1 MQDEIKKLKPGVVT
15 GRDYLTLVRN
25 CKTNGYALP
34 AINVTSTN
42 TVNAA
47 LEGAMLS
54 KSDIIIQLSNGG
66 AQFFAGKGL
75 KDVNH
80 ARVIGAISAARH
92 VHTVAKAYGIC
103 VVLHTDHANKGLI
116 PWVESLIEASEAEF
130 EKTGAPLFS
139 SHMLDLSEEP
149 IEENL
154 AECERILKR
163 LTKIDMSLEIELGVT
178 GGEED
183 GVGSDV
189 DLVDN
194 NKLYTQPSEVL
205 QAYERLSSIGHFSV
219 AAAFGNVHGVY
230 KPGNVQLRPE
240 ILMQSQ
246 KHISEIFDTNGQPL
260 DFVFH
265 GGSGSSAEEIREAVS
280 YGVFKMNVDTDTQ
293 FAFSKAVGPYV
304 EAHPKAFKFQI
315 DPDNGT
321 PFKKHYDPRVWLRA
335 CETSMSER
343 VQQACSELGATG
355 NSIAAEA

>member
-1 MQDEIKKLKPGVVT
+1 MQEEMKKLKPGVVT
-15 GRDYLTLVRN
+15 GSDYLTLVRN
-25 CKTNGYALP
+25 CKAQGFALP

-42 TVNAA
+42 TLNAA

-66 AQFFAGKGL
+66 AQFFAGKGI
-75 KDVNH
+75 KDVDK
-80 ARVIGAISAARH
+80 ARVVGAISAARH
-92 VHTVAKAYGIC
+92 AHTVAKEYGIC
-103 VVLHTDHANKGLI
+103 VVLHTDHANKGLV
-116 PWVESLIEASEAEF
+116 PWVESMIDASEAEF
-130 EKTGAPLFS
+130 AATGKPLFS

-163 LTKIDMSLEIELGVT
+163 LAKIDMSLEIELGVT

-189 DLVDN
+189 DAMDN
-194 NKLYTQPSEVL
+194 SKLYTQPEEVL
-205 QAYERLSSIGHFSV
+205 QAYERLSPIGHFSV

-240 ILMQSQ
+240 ILQASQQHVQS
-246 KHISEIFDTNGQPL
+246 IYDTKEKPL

-265 GGSGSSAEEIREAVS
+265 GGSGSSAEEIAEAVS

-293 FAFSKAVGPYV
+293 FAFSKPVGDYV
-304 EAHPKAFKFQI
+304 EAHPKAFKYQI
-315 DPDNGT
+315 DPVDGT
-321 PFKKHYDPRVWLRA
+321 PFKKHYDPRAWLRE
-335 CETSMSER
+335 CEKSMADR
-343 VQQACSELGATG
+343 VQQACQELGATG
-355 NSIAAEA
+355 KSIADV

>member
-1 MQDEIKKLKPGVVT
+1 MLKPGVVT
-15 GRDYLTLVRN
+15 GEDYLTLVRN
-25 CKTNGYALP
+25 CKEKGYALP

-66 AQFFAGKGL
+66 AQFFAGKGI
-75 KDVNH
+75 KDASV
-80 ARVIGAISAARH
+80 AKVIGAISAARH
-92 VHTVAKAYGIC
+92 VHTIAKEYGIC

-116 PWVESLIEASEAEF
+116 PWVEGMIEASEEEF
-130 EKTGAPLFS
+130 AATGRPLFS

-149 IEENL
+149 IEDNL
-154 AECERILKR
+154 ADCERILTR
-163 LTKIDMSLEIELGVT
+163 LAKINMSLEIELGVT

-183 GVGSDV
+183 GVGTDV

-205 QAYERLSSIGHFSV
+205 QAYDRLSPIGHFSV

-240 ILMQSQ
+240 ILQQSQ
-246 KHISEIFDTNGQPL
+246 AHVRNIHDTSEKPL

-265 GGSGSSAEEIREAVS
+265 GGSGSSPEEIKEAVS

-293 FAFSKAVGPYV
+293 FAFSKAVAPYY
-304 EAHPKAFKFQI
+304 EAHSKAFKYQI
-315 DPDNGT
+315 DPEDGT
-321 PFKKHYDPRVWLRA
+321 PFKKHYDPRAWLRA
-335 CETSMSER
+335 CENSMSER
-343 VQQACSELGATG
+343 VQQACNELGASG
-355 NSIAAEA
+355 NSIADA